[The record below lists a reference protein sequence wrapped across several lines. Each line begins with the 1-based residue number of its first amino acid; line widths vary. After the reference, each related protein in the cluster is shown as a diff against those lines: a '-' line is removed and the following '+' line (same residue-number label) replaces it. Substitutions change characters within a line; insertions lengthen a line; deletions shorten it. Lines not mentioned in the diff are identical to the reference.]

1 MSKNAN
7 FIQSRTR
14 STFYTSLLVIAL
26 VLFFLGLL
34 GAGGIYTRMALE
46 NAQENFEVMVTLP
59 DHASQE
65 KQLAFESFLKK
76 QPFVKELQFISKE
89 KAGEIFVEQVGQE
102 FLEIMD
108 GVNPLPASF
117 NFSLRLPYVTSDS
130 LQVIHDV
137 LRAQEI
143 LQVQDITYPIDEI
156 EQLGKNIST
165 LSKIVLG
172 VAGLVAL
179 IAFFIVTSTVRLA
192 IFGKRLM
199 IRSMELIGATARFI
213 RAPFLRMGILQGF
226 LGAVVGVAVLVVL
239 IIAFGRHDLSGTTQL
254 GKGLPISALLFRQ
267 EFLLLSGGIVIFG
280 TFLGWFSSWW
290 AVSRFLNKNLNQLM

>member
-65 KQLAFESFLKK
+65 KQLAFEGFLKK
-76 QPFVKELQFISKE
+76 QPFVKELQFVSKE

-156 EQLGKNIST
+156 EQLSKNIGT